1 MNKKHF
7 LWSLLSV
14 ACAALLLFPLGAC
27 SDDDTDGGGLQLY
40 YSDVID
46 IGPSM
51 NYVSGAPSYYG
62 ATPSEFRISRLTL
75 DGAEIVSDSFAV
87 NAASGVI
94 TISNTD
100 DLDPGTYRLSIGC
113 MAGGAWYDFP
123 DIFTAHMLPAVPA
136 EVEVSAEV
144 LEIPYEE
151 VKSSDRTVT
160 VTPVGE
166 TVSVIG
172 YALLQE
178 EGKEYFA
185 ISSDGVIS
193 VNTSYKED
201 IEPGVYPLDVKLSTY
216 AGEALFADLVTVK
229 VTSPALE
236 LTYTPASGRM
246 EYNMGFTSAAPV
258 MKGSPEQVSYAVK
271 SVEPETDRIAID
283 PETGVISVEKDAD
296 LPEGARYAVEV
307 TVENLYGSTDFAEA
321 FVLEVIGYIA
331 PIEEETFSYA
341 AVEAIQGTGFT
352 AEKAQGFVGDE
363 VLFSLGELPA
373 ALQGQIAIDAQTG
386 TVTAADGN
394 NIPLGDYDIPVR
406 VVNAKGEAETVLKL
420 SIIENPYYFTYIS
433 YGNNLDLPALENASQ
448 FWCKTEKEYKA
459 LNLVP
464 TTDAKP
470 GTEIEWSLRVV
481 YRESEADAKYKGGIG
496 STIDPATGVI
506 TPDGFKYN
514 DSKNKCALLYVTATA
529 GKGTVGETTV
539 SVPVFF
545 LFAAEDIPMH
555 YAPFVFRVNPVS
567 GGKSVAPVISAD
579 IDPALFTVDFRRDF
593 QFFNLNGSESQA
605 DGFPADAGSFMNYMW
620 TFYNG
625 QEGVGTNTI
634 GTGAKGCVSA
644 YENQAWRNKN
654 LALALM
660 YVDPQTKSIV
670 VNPNKWI
677 DADGKGANGVLIGEM
692 TYLTNQNWSDYTKAT
707 NNAISSGTIMTPA
720 MIWFDEKF

>member
-87 NAASGVI
+87 NAASGVV

-201 IEPGVYPLDVKLSTY
+201 IEPGIYPLDVKLSTY

-283 PETGVISVEKDAD
+283 PETGVISVEKDAE

-341 AVEAIQGTGFT
+341 SVEVIQGVGFT
-352 AEKAQGFVGDE
+352 AEKADGFVGDE
-363 VLFSLGELPA
+363 VLFALGDLPD
-373 ALQGQIAIDAQTG
+373 ALQGQISIDTVTG
-386 TVTAADGN
+386 TVTAAKGN
-394 NIPLGDYDIPVR
+394 SIPIGSYEIPVR
-406 VVNAKGEAETVLKL
+406 VSNSKSEVETVFRL
-420 SIIENPYYFTYIS
+420 SVIENPYYFSYIS
-433 YGNNLDLPALENASQ
+433 YGNNLGLPELENASQ
-448 FWCKTEKEYKA
+448 FWVTSKDALEA
-459 LNLVP
+459 LNLTP
-464 TTDAKP
+464 TTDAKA
-470 GTEIEWSLRVV
+470 GVALEWSLEIRVG
-481 YRESEADAKYKGGIG
+481 ETKYKTGGVG
-496 STIDPATGVI
+496 STIDEATGVI
-506 TPDGFKYN
+506 TPSGY
-514 DSKNKCALLYVTATA
+514 SSGSTALLVVTATA
-529 GKGTVGETTV
+529 GRGEEGQTTV
-539 SVPVFF
+539 STPVFF
-545 LFAAEDIPMH
+545 SFSAEDAPVH
-555 YAPFVFRVNPVS
+555 YAPFVFRVNPRK
-567 GGKSVAPVISAD
+567 GGTSVVPTISAD
-579 IDPALFTVDFRRDF
+579 IDPDMFSMDFRRDF
-593 QFFNLNGSESQA
+593 YFWNLNGSSVQK
-605 DGFPADAGSFMNYMW
+605 DGLPADTGSFMNYMW
-620 TFYNG
+620 GVYNA
-625 QEGVGTNTI
+625 QEAVVTPI

-644 YENQAWRNKN
+644 YENSSYQGKT
-654 LALALM
+654 LALALC
-660 YVDPQTKSIV
+660 YVDPETKAIV

-677 DADGKGANGVLIGEM
+677 DSEGNGANGVLVGQM
-692 TYLTNQNWSDYTKAT
+692 TYLTNLSWTEITKANNTLMSNST
-707 NNAISSGTIMTPA
+707 NTVTPV
-720 MIWFDEKF
+720 MIWFDENF